1 VIAGVTT
8 MILPGNRSMAGN
20 EYSLTSTGL
29 GSAETLMSRYQQW
42 ESESL
47 KKSGEGNLILPLAPS
62 NTFSTE
68 AVEASGEAKI
78 NLTDGTVAV
87 EVRGLARSE
96 GWDVWIVDNLSG
108 PGLSILPET
117 GDSMIKLGSLRQ
129 DEDRARLN
137 MTLDRA
143 SLGAVDPDLVVI
155 TRAGKTPAEN
165 RVLSGSLSLFQELYL
180 SKMQGHFGTLS
191 DNNTDQP
198 AAEEKGFFARLSDR
212 LGLTASAQIGPIPNP
227 TTPAEQLITE
237 GRNSFFNETFQG
249 NGRTCGTCHREEENF
264 TISPRFIATLP
275 IQDPLFVAET
285 QPALSRNFENPY
297 LMRRF
302 ALILENVDGFD
313 DLEHK
318 FVFRS
323 TQHTLAMLQSTLT
336 AFPGE
341 FCTGRPGVAT
351 ERTGWSGDGA
361 PVGVF
366 TLSDGVIHNAQGT
379 LKDFMIGAIQQHY
392 PRTLARRARTSPD
405 QPFDSFDF
413 RLPTQAELNA
423 LEAFQRSLGRRE
435 DPDLNILQLRGSS
448 PSRGQ
453 GLFNSRFEGAKCAGC
468 HENAGASVTEG
479 TPTGEVGTF
488 NTNQD
493 TGVENIPNRPT
504 DQNGTPIPRDGGFG
518 ARPDGTCDQPEP
530 QPGPCPTNGCGNG
543 AFNSQVVVEAADTGP
558 FFHNNAVNTIED
570 AVAFYTSPAFNNSI
584 AGITIGGINLS
595 PTDVT
600 DIAAFLRVLNTL
612 ENIRSAGDLNKRAKT
627 ANPRQGR
634 ELIRLAISELTDA
647 LEVLH
652 GGNLH
657 PEAKIKLLQAL
668 GSNLR
673 ALTETNLSKRNERL
687 DESLAKLH
695 AAVDNMVA
703 VNVSAFRF

>member
-1 VIAGVTT
+1 MIT
-8 MILPGNRSMAGN
+8 MILPGNRSMAGD

-87 EVRGLARSE
+87 EVSGLARSADWE
-96 GWDVWIVDNLSG
+96 VWIVDNLSG
-108 PGLSILPET
+108 TGLSVLPEA
-117 GDSMIKLGSLRQ
+117 GDSMIKLGSLRH

-143 SLGAVDPDLVVI
+143 LLATVDPDLIVI
-155 TRAGKTPAEN
+155 TRAGKSPAEN
-165 RVLSGSLSLFQELYL
+165 RVLSGSLTLFQELYL
-180 SKMQGHFGTLS
+180 SKMQGHFGTLN
-191 DNNTDQP
+191 DTDQP
-198 AAEEKGFFARLSDR
+198 APEEKGVFARLSDQ

-227 TTPAEQLITE
+227 TTSAEQLITE

-249 NGRTCGTCHREEENF
+249 NGRTCGTCHREEENL

-275 IQDPLFVAET
+275 IQDPLFVAER
-285 QPALSRNFENPY
+285 QPALSRNFENPF
-297 LMRRF
+297 LMRKF

-323 TQHTLAMLQSTLT
+323 PQHLLAMLPSTLNPVT
-336 AFPGE
+336 IPNPIDPSRNADGACRDTDAP
-341 FCTGRPGVAT
+341 V

-379 LKDFMIGAIQQHY
+379 LKDFVIGAIIQHY
-392 PRTLARRARTSPD
+392 PRTLARRPRTDPNQSP
-405 QPFDSFDF
+405 DSFDF

-435 DPDLNILQLRGSS
+435 DPDIRTLQLKGSS

-453 GLFNSRFEGAKCAGC
+453 GLFDNPVSGSCSRC
-468 HENAGASVTEG
+468 HNNAGAGSVL
-479 TPTGEVGTF
+479 VGPGGV
-488 NTNQD
+488 NIVNQNLN

-504 DQNGTPIPRDGGFG
+504 DENGTPIPRDGGFG
-518 ARPDGTCDQPEP
+518 DRPDGTCGPR
-530 QPGPCPTNGCGNG
+530 QPGLCPPNGCGNG
-543 AFNSQVVVEAADTGP
+543 TFNVQVAVEAADTGP
-558 FFHNNAVNTIED
+558 FFHNNAVETIED
-570 AVAFYTSPAFNNSI
+570 AVAFYTSEAFNTSP
-584 AGITIGGINLS
+584 ARGPVPINLS

-612 ENIRSAGDLNKRAKT
+612 ENIRSAGDLEKRAKT
-627 ANPRQGR
+627 ASCLQGR

-647 LEVLH
+647 LVVLH

-657 PEAKIKLLQAL
+657 PEAQIKLLQAL
-668 GSNLR
+668 AFNQR
-673 ALTETNLSKRNERL
+673 AFNETNLSKRNERL

-695 AAVDNMVA
+695 EAVDDMVA
-703 VNVSAFRF
+703 VNVSAFQF